1 MLDDKIIKLRK
12 AISKWEYRILA
23 SSGINP
29 CKCPRC
35 GELMKFN
42 DIVYGDNG
50 SMREY
55 FKKKIIS
62 EGREKLEKIIELYAI
77 TKGLIYG
84 RINPTTT

>member
-1 MLDDKIIKLRK
+1 
-12 AISKWEYRILA
+12 
-23 SSGINP
+23 
-29 CKCPRC
+29 
-35 GELMKFN
+35 MKFN

-62 EGREKLEKIIELYAI
+62 EGKENLEKTIELYAI